1 MELRELKEIK
11 ELLDKQKCSV
21 VEDVINIFAGP
32 VCDAKT
38 SAIGCGCANGGFPK

>member
-1 MELRELKEIK
+1 MKLDEVK

-32 VCDAKT
+32 ICASGT
-38 SAIGCGCANGGFPK
+38 PAIECGCARGGFPS